1 MGFMLVRLGTAQLKE
16 EIFEAS
22 ASSAQGPF
30 YIWTAS
36 QSDYSSCFS
45 SDIIM
50 SYITQQELNSRGGT
64 EKQKQVFLN
73 MDLNTF
79 RSITTAR
86 TFVARNSKAALQ
98 SGDAWLESRDSLD
111 SSSSSTMD
119 AGNDSDSTYAEKYLR
134 KDGDGDEDGDGD
146 DKDAEAVSGSDSD
159 DKANK
164 DPACC
169 ETAELAE
176 LEKTILEEFID
187 IASMISSLF
196 KKDPASGSAPPGNL
210 PSSSSTS
217 LYPPPKFESDSI
229 HSLLS
234 RLTAAIEKELERREH
249 LTKINNCE

>member
-1 MGFMLVRLGTAQLKE
+1 MLVRLGTAQLKE

-36 QSDYSSCFS
+36 QSDYSSRFS

-98 SGDAWLESRDSLD
+98 SGEDA
-111 SSSSSTMD
+111 
-119 AGNDSDSTYAEKYLR
+119 
-134 KDGDGDEDGDGD
+134 
-146 DKDAEAVSGSDSD
+146 
-159 DKANK
+159 
-164 DPACC
+164 
-169 ETAELAE
+169 
-176 LEKTILEEFID
+176 
-187 IASMISSLF
+187 
-196 KKDPASGSAPPGNL
+196 
-210 PSSSSTS
+210 
-217 LYPPPKFESDSI
+217 
-229 HSLLS
+229 
-234 RLTAAIEKELERREH
+234 
-249 LTKINNCE
+249 